1 MTAPL
6 TRHLAIAL
14 DLAPLAFITENS
26 MVSSALPKKVP
37 KEKAESYDF
46 ECKQL
51 IRPVVRLGVEV
62 TEVPEKKKSAGS
74 GHIIPC
80 NGDVAIPLCARLRSV
95 ALFRLSLV
103 GIRRTDGLITGIRLR
118 R

>member
-1 MTAPL
+1 
-6 TRHLAIAL
+6 
-14 DLAPLAFITENS
+14 
-26 MVSSALPKKVP
+26 MVSSALPTKVP
-37 KEKAESYDF
+37 KEKPWRQNRMTLNVNSVSD
-46 ECKQL
+46 QSQ
-51 IRPVVRLGVEV
+51 GWVEV
-62 TEVPEKKKSAGS
+62 TEVTEKKKSAGS

>member
-1 MTAPL
+1 M

-14 DLAPLAFITENS
+14 DLAALAFIAGNS
-26 MVSSALPKKVP
+26 MVSSGLPTNVP

-46 ECKQL
+46 ECKQH

-62 TEVPEKKKSAGS
+62 TEVAEKKKSAGS